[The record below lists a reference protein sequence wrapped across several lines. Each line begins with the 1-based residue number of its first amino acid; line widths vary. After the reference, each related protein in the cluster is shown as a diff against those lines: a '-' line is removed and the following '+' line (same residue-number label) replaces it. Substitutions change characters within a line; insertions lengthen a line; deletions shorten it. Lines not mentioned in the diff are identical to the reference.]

1 MPLNRNP
8 IYLLPLFCLLICA
21 PLSGSGPDLTIA
33 DFEENDYGNWLVE
46 GEAFALGPA
55 GTDTEDADG
64 VSGFEG
70 VGFANSNLGG
80 YALEGTLTSPE
91 FTIERPFVN
100 FLIAGGQAGPLY
112 LALLFG
118 ETEVRTAAPT
128 DVHRLQWN
136 SWDVSP
142 WLGQRARIR
151 LIDDRSGHEEG
162 YLFVDSIFQSDEARA
177 DISKTRSLREVI
189 LSGSHNLQPDLLPSL
204 GVRREVNQI
213 LLTGSFPELPGSD
226 FDAWCYETDG
236 STFLGAEAGIDGAV
250 VLIHRFEGPGFRFR
264 LRTEVTPFPGEV
276 AIRATPV
283 ADPTERENLPDV
295 LPIPNLCFQLRSAAR
310 FRSDRSGE
318 DGKGYPGFVE
328 RCFIF
333 TEQGRTFLDQTE
345 RRKIPARPAS
355 DPENNPPW
363 VQNYVGVWRER
374 PEPKPDAWADTS
386 SDRYVVPVIGTVSR
400 DGSFLIALADDSA
413 DLMCQAWHDCLHTR
427 PKWLPVDAPAA
438 EQAWTM
444 RIYLMP
450 NDPEALMDR
459 VHEDFPGIDA
469 LATKR
474 ITSKP

>member
-1 MPLNRNP
+1 MALNRNP
-8 IYLLPLFCLLICA
+8 NSLLRLLVLLACVPLF
-21 PLSGSGPDLTIA
+21 GGGPDLMIA
-33 DFEENDYGNWLVE
+33 DFESGDYGDWIVE
-46 GEAFALGPA
+46 GEAFAFGPSHVETRPS
-55 GTDTEDADG
+55 GG
-64 VSGFEG
+64 VTGYEG
-70 VGFANSNLGG
+70 VGLANSNLGG
-80 YALEGTLTSPE
+80 YRLEGTLTSPE
-91 FTIERPFVN
+91 FTIERLCLN

-112 LALLFG
+112 IALLIDDV
-118 ETEVRTAAPT
+118 EVRTAAPT

-162 YLFVDSIFQSDEARA
+162 YLYVDSIFQSDEARA
-177 DISKTRSLREVI
+177 DLSKTRSLREVI
-189 LSGSHNLQPDLLPSL
+189 LSRSHNPQPDLLPSL

-283 ADPTERENLPDV
+283 ADPTEGENLPDV

-333 TEQGRTFLDQTE
+333 TEQGRTYLDQTD
-345 RRKIPARPAS
+345 RRKIPARPAG
-355 DPENNPPW
+355 DLENNPPW

-374 PEPKPDAWADTS
+374 PEPQPDSWADTS
-386 SDRYVVPVIGTVSR
+386 SDRYVVPVIGTVSL
-400 DGSFLIALADDSA
+400 DGESLIALADELSD
-413 DLMCQAWHDCLHTR
+413 D
-427 PKWLPVDAPAA
+427 DAVSDPTWAVLARRWDEGQLVELLLLAGYYRMVSGFLNGVGAQRDGGVPGWPGEPA
-438 EQAWTM
+438 
-444 RIYLMP
+444 
-450 NDPEALMDR
+450 
-459 VHEDFPGIDA
+459 
-469 LATKR
+469 
-474 ITSKP
+474 